1 MHSRIFQMK
10 SAISWWL
17 FGPILLLLIGSVF
30 FQFRDEPQSVWITIG
45 VLLFVGSFLLNTK
58 YTIFSDGTLKVVSGF
73 MPFPKV
79 DLREVTAV
87 VYTRNPISS
96 PALSL
101 RRLAIYK
108 GNSLLIII
116 SPENREA
123 FINEM
128 KKFNDSL
135 SVVLK

>member
-1 MHSRIFQMK
+1 MK

-17 FGPILLLLIGSVF
+17 FGPILLLLIGSGF
-30 FQFRDEPQSVWITIG
+30 FQFRDDPQSVWITIG

-73 MPFPKV
+73 MPFPEV
-79 DLREVTAV
+79 NLREVTSV

-101 RRLAIYK
+101 NRLAIYK

-123 FINEM
+123 FIDEM